1 MRKRL
6 LITAAAI
13 ILSAGSITGGTMA
26 VYHAVTHTDK
36 TISTSSIGVSL
47 NIDNSP
53 KEKSKENQ
61 TEKQKVLQRVSAQ
74 NTGDKP
80 QYVRVKIDKTWLDNN
95 NVITQKNGE
104 SLNTDYIGINYVNTE
119 DWIFDDTDYLYYKK
133 IVYPGE
139 KTSAFMDSYT
149 ILSDVEENTNIYSD
163 LSVKLEYEA
172 EAIQTIAAKP
182 AMLYEWGV
190 VARIDDNG
198 DIVNINNPDEG
209 YEYEL
214 TDDITEVLSKEETDK
229 AQEIIESQQ
238 SEAVPG
244 NNTVITL
251 DDSATGFSVVNK
263 DIDFCDMQPGET
275 REGIVKLFNNSD
287 EKTDFYIN
295 SEIIKNIAD
304 EGLGTGIYNIKIYK
318 GITKDNDKETGQQ
331 REYSVLYDGMIGNT
345 DKASYNNILVSDQLL
360 TSLSPGESADIR
372 ILVSL
377 DGKTV
382 DNSYMNKQGKIR
394 LNISATQSEEAG
406 ITESSVKTG
415 DTSRIMLYGI
425 LALISGIICIA
436 VIIALYIRKRGNSN
450 TIK

>member
-47 NIDNSP
+47 NIDGSP
-53 KEKSKENQ
+53 EEKLKENQ
-61 TEKQKVLQRVSAQ
+61 TGKQKLLQRVSAQ

-80 QYVRVKIDKTWLDNN
+80 QYIRVKIDKTWLDNN

-119 DWIFDDTDYLYYKK
+119 DWISDDTDYLYYKK

-190 VARIDDNG
+190 VAQINDNG
-198 DIVNINNPDEG
+198 DIVNINPDEG
-209 YEYEL
+209 YEYEI
-214 TDDITEVLSKEETDK
+214 TDEITDEITEVLSKEETDK
-229 AQEIIESQQ
+229 A
-238 SEAVPG
+238 
-244 NNTVITL
+244 TVITL
-251 DDSATGFSVVNK
+251 DNSATGFSVVEK

-275 REGIVKLFNNSD
+275 REGIVELFNNSD

-318 GITKDNDKETGQQ
+318 GITKDNDKEAGQQ

-394 LNISATQSEEAG
+394 LNISATQSGEAG
-406 ITESSVKTG
+406 IIESSVKTG
-415 DTSRIMLYGI
+415 DTFRIMLYGI

-450 TIK
+450 TISKEL